1 MIKYVKFEDWLKEQ
15 VIDAEYLLPEAK
27 KAFRENYE
35 KLKAE
40 GNLPKAKQA
49 EKDTKYELE
58 KFQNPDGS
66 LNIDYALETAR
77 QSLAEHREKQEG
89 GKNKRIPQD
98 LSKLTPKDFSKKDGK
113 IDIDFALKVAMQAAA
128 QSKKE

>member
-1 MIKYVKFEDWLKEQ
+1 MIEYVKFEDWLKEQ

-58 KFQNPDGS
+58 KFQNQPGN
-66 LNIDYALETAR
+66 LWQNT
-77 QSLAEHREKQEG
+77 
-89 GKNKRIPQD
+89 GKNK
-98 LSKLTPKDFSKKDGK
+98 KAEKTKGFPKIFPN
-113 IDIDFALKVAMQAAA
+113 
-128 QSKKE
+128 

>member
-1 MIKYVKFEDWLKEQ
+1 MIEYVKFEDWLKEQ

-66 LNIDYALETAR
+66 LNIDYALETAGNLW
-77 QSLAEHREKQEG
+77 QNT
-89 GKNKRIPQD
+89 GKNK
-98 LSKLTPKDFSKKDGK
+98 KAEKTKGFPKIFPN
-113 IDIDFALKVAMQAAA
+113 
-128 QSKKE
+128 

>member
-1 MIKYVKFEDWLKEQ
+1 MIEYVKFEDWLKEQ

-89 GKNKRIPQD
+89 RKKQKDSPRSFQTNPQRLQQKRRQN
-98 LSKLTPKDFSKKDGK
+98 
-113 IDIDFALKVAMQAAA
+113 
-128 QSKKE
+128 

>member
-1 MIKYVKFEDWLKEQ
+1 MTEYVKFEDWLKEQ
-15 VIDAEYLLPEAK
+15 VIDAEYLLPEAL

-40 GNLPKAKQA
+40 GNLPKAKQV

-89 GKNKRIPQD
+89 GKNKRIPQN
-98 LSKLTPKDFSKKDGK
+98 LSKLTPKDFTKKDGK
-113 IDIDFALKVAMQAAA
+113 IDID
-128 QSKKE
+128 

>member
-1 MIKYVKFEDWLKEQ
+1 MTEYVKFEDWLKEQ
-15 VIDAEYLLPEAK
+15 VIDAEYLLPEAL

-40 GNLPKAKQA
+40 GNLPKAKQV

-89 GKNKRIPQD
+89 GKNKRIPQN
-98 LSKLTPKDFSKKDGK
+98 LSKLTPKTSPKKTAK
-113 IDIDFALKVAMQAAA
+113 LTLTLL
-128 QSKKE
+128 

>member
-1 MIKYVKFEDWLKEQ
+1 MIEYVKFEDWLKEQ

-27 KAFRENYE
+27 KAFR
-35 KLKAE
+35 
-40 GNLPKAKQA
+40 

-113 IDIDFALKVAMQAAA
+113 IDIDFALKVAMQTAA